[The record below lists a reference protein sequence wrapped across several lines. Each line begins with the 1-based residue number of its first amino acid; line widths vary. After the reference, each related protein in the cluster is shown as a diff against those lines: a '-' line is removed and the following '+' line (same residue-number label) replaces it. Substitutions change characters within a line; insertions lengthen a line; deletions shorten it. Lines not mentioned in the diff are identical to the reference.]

1 MSNIFDLF
9 GTTSFNISGH
19 QIKRNTLETMGNPI
33 KLRTLSDSG
42 TMGLKNAMATAGS
55 KPKGLSFRQPSDP
68 NICNTNS
75 QQINNKNVLLKPTLK
90 TSTSNLKPLIPRD
103 NKEKISKVIREK
115 HRKGLSPVTKS
126 PHGKFT
132 AQKQG
137 NEFQFKKPLAPL
149 PIQKNLK
156 VYPKPEKLTYDWDHE
171 KFDRISCEILP
182 MDKEVIELVR
192 SRQYVTPFEDEIFIP
207 DAELLNVPSLSPINF
222 VDAELDNFDEIAMTP
237 PEIPVISDDDNGD
250 F

>member
-9 GTTSFNISGH
+9 GTTGSNISGH
-19 QIKRNTLETMGNPI
+19 QIKRNTHETMVNPI

-75 QQINNKNVLLKPTLK
+75 EQMINKNVSLKPTLK
-90 TSTSNLKPLIPRD
+90 TSACNFKTVPPRD
-103 NKEKISKVIREK
+103 NKEKLSKIIREK

-126 PHGKFT
+126 PHEKFH
-132 AQKQG
+132 AQKQA

-149 PIQKNLK
+149 SIQKDLK
-156 VYPKPEKLTYDWDHE
+156 VYPKPEKLTHDWNYDE
-171 KFDRISCEILP
+171 FDRISCEILP
-182 MDKEVIELVR
+182 MDKEVIELVK
-192 SRQYVTPFEDEIFIP
+192 SRKYVTPFRDEIIID

-222 VDAELDNFDEIAMTP
+222 VDVESDNFDEIDMAS
-237 PEIPVISDDDNGD
+237 PEIPVLSDDDDG